1 MVTRDLIDHLII
13 NLAALII
20 IANLLSHIHVFQK
33 AILQERRSVKQDFL
47 LSLVFVG
54 IIIISTSLE
63 VDISTY
69 VLNTRMIGAMSAGL
83 LGGPMV
89 GFFASILGG
98 AYVLITTSPGVMARS
113 AAFSTVCFGL
123 LGAGFY
129 PYFQRG
135 KWKYRDLII
144 LAVFAELFE
153 IFSLLRLTVSMQVA
167 IQAIINMSIPMLITN
182 VVGLVV
188 FIANFNYVF
197 IQQDAEISRQLQR
210 IGMVTQ
216 ECRDIFE
223 DSNSHGDDLQR
234 FVDVLMDNFDY
245 SGVMITDTK
254 KIIHWRHP
262 DIKLSVEEL
271 SELPRIAVQAMASG
285 KLETMETPPEGSVW
299 ENTLKDNY
307 SAAVPFVVNGK
318 TRGCLI
324 VWVKRKWFQKT
335 VELEFL
341 QIVQNLILFQLSKEE
356 LGRQLE
362 LTAQA
367 ELKALQFQV
376 NPHFLFNALNTISF
390 VCREDPERAVA
401 LLRVLASYFRY
412 SLRQSGFMVPLSDE
426 IQHVKDYLKI
436 EEARFEEKLEIVFI
450 EEIKSD
456 ILVPVLILQPIIENA
471 VRYGISSDGHR
482 HVSICISKIEDHIR
496 VTIEDKG
503 PGIPEE
509 VMSDLEGDNDLEDH
523 IGLINVNRRLK
534 NIYGEDRGL
543 NISSSS
549 SGTIVEINFYGD
561 NNHE

>member
-1 MVTRDLIDHLII
+1 
-13 NLAALII
+13 
-20 IANLLSHIHVFQK
+20 
-33 AILQERRSVKQDFL
+33 
-47 LSLVFVG
+47 
-54 IIIISTSLE
+54 
-63 VDISTY
+63 
-69 VLNTRMIGAMSAGL
+69 
-83 LGGPMV
+83 
-89 GFFASILGG
+89 
-98 AYVLITTSPGVMARS
+98 MARS
-113 AAFSTVCFGL
+113 AAFSTVCFGP

-188 FIANFNYVF
+188 FIANFNYVL

-390 VCREDPERAVA
+390 VYREDPERAVA

>member
-1 MVTRDLIDHLII
+1 M
-13 NLAALII
+13 
-20 IANLLSHIHVFQK
+20 
-33 AILQERRSVKQDFL
+33 
-47 LSLVFVG
+47 
-54 IIIISTSLE
+54 
-63 VDISTY
+63 
-69 VLNTRMIGAMSAGL
+69 
-83 LGGPMV
+83 
-89 GFFASILGG
+89 
-98 AYVLITTSPGVMARS
+98 
-113 AAFSTVCFGL
+113 
-123 LGAGFY
+123 
-129 PYFQRG
+129 
-135 KWKYRDLII
+135 
-144 LAVFAELFE
+144 
-153 IFSLLRLTVSMQVA
+153 
-167 IQAIINMSIPMLITN
+167 
-182 VVGLVV
+182 
-188 FIANFNYVF
+188 
-197 IQQDAEISRQLQR
+197 
-210 IGMVTQ
+210 
-216 ECRDIFE
+216 
-223 DSNSHGDDLQR
+223 
-234 FVDVLMDNFDY
+234 
-245 SGVMITDTK
+245 
-254 KIIHWRHP
+254 
-262 DIKLSVEEL
+262 
-271 SELPRIAVQAMASG
+271 
-285 KLETMETPPEGSVW
+285 
-299 ENTLKDNY
+299 
-307 SAAVPFVVNGK
+307 
-318 TRGCLI
+318 
-324 VWVKRKWFQKT
+324 
-335 VELEFL
+335 ELEFL

-356 LGRQLE
+356 LGKQLE

-390 VCREDPERAVA
+390 VCREDPERAVT

-436 EEARFEEKLEIVFI
+436 EEARFEEKLEVVFI

-509 VMSDLEGDNDLEDH
+509 VMSDLEVDNDLEDH

>member
-1 MVTRDLIDHLII
+1 MITRDLIDHLII

-33 AILQERRSVKQDFL
+33 AILQERRSIKQDFL
-47 LSLVFVG
+47 LSLVFVV
-54 IIIISTSLE
+54 IIIVSTSLE
-63 VDISTY
+63 VDVSSY

-98 AYVLITTSPGVMARS
+98 AYVLVTTSPGVMARS

-197 IQQDAEISRQLQR
+197 IQQDAETSRQLQR

-299 ENTLKDNY
+299 E
-307 SAAVPFVVNGK
+307 
-318 TRGCLI
+318 
-324 VWVKRKWFQKT
+324 
-335 VELEFL
+335 
-341 QIVQNLILFQLSKEE
+341 
-356 LGRQLE
+356 
-362 LTAQA
+362 
-367 ELKALQFQV
+367 
-376 NPHFLFNALNTISF
+376 
-390 VCREDPERAVA
+390 
-401 LLRVLASYFRY
+401 
-412 SLRQSGFMVPLSDE
+412 
-426 IQHVKDYLKI
+426 
-436 EEARFEEKLEIVFI
+436 
-450 EEIKSD
+450 
-456 ILVPVLILQPIIENA
+456 
-471 VRYGISSDGHR
+471 
-482 HVSICISKIEDHIR
+482 
-496 VTIEDKG
+496 
-503 PGIPEE
+503 IP
-509 VMSDLEGDNDLEDH
+509 
-523 IGLINVNRRLK
+523 
-534 NIYGEDRGL
+534 
-543 NISSSS
+543 
-549 SGTIVEINFYGD
+549 
-561 NNHE
+561 